1 MIYLDNSATTLKKP
15 EAVIQAVTTALT
27 QLGNS
32 GRGVHEDSLK
42 SSEVI
47 FQARQSLCQLFN
59 GEQARQIVF
68 TSGATES
75 LNLAIEGLL
84 TGSDHVITTALEH
97 NSVLRPLYRLQK
109 EKGLEVTII
118 PADKK
123 GTLNYSAAVTLRSP
137 RFIGEQF
144 IEMFQVVIPEIKKIV
159 EEGIADGSIE
169 TEYPEEVADVL
180 MMNLNSWIGLH
191 LTVFTEEQLKRKV
204 LFTKKLFDGIGI
216 PIFNEEIMTEAYKMF
231 EYIKKDSK

>member
-1 MIYLDNSATTLKKP
+1 MPRGKNPEETRQKILDVSKKLFLEKGYDNTSIQDIVNGLGGMTKGAIYQHFKSKFEIFETIIEPA
-15 EAVIQAVTTALT
+15 ETA
-27 QLGNS
+27 
-32 GRGVHEDSLK
+32 E
-42 SSEVI
+42 
-47 FQARQSLCQLFN
+47 
-59 GEQARQIVF
+59 
-68 TSGATES
+68 ES
-75 LNLAIEGLL
+75 LRKHKGNTWME
-84 TGSDHVITTALEH
+84 
-97 NSVLRPLYRLQK
+97 RLQSAILDAFTDYSRMK
-109 EKGLEVTII
+109 
-118 PADKK
+118 
-123 GTLNYSAAVTLRSP
+123 LNYSAAVTLRSP